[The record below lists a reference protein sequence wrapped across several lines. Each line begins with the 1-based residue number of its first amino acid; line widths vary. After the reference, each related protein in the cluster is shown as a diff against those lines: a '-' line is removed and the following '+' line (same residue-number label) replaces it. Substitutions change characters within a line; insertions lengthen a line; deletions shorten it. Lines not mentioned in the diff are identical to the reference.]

1 MQFNF
6 RVWQTLVVYDVMKG
20 WKEITWKIETYRI
33 HKTEPGLIPDAAGD
47 GAGDVPHV
55 PGQAHLVVK
64 LNF

>member
-1 MQFNF
+1 
-6 RVWQTLVVYDVMKG
+6 MKG

-33 HKTEPGLIPDAAGD
+33 HRTEPGLIPDAAGD

-55 PGQAHLVVK
+55 PEQAHLVVK